1 MKRRF
6 DEYDR
11 LARGLF
17 GVSSLWLS
25 PKDVLYVRG
34 TGVLLPFAEDYI
46 RFDLARIQSA
56 AIVKTRTGMVLNLV
70 FGGLAL
76 VLGGLGTVALLQAL
90 SAGGDI
96 VVLFYALSFPTL
108 ALATVFLVLFLI
120 NLALGPTCHF
130 QLQTATRLERVRPV
144 RRLRVARRV
153 LARLTPVLQAA
164 QVGPVP
170 AGGGGGE
177 RSVGSVGSEGS
188 EGLDG
193 SDGTGTRA
201 L

>member
-6 DEYDR
+6 DDYDR

-17 GVSSLWLS
+17 GVSSLWLG
-25 PKDVLYVRG
+25 PRDVLYVRG
-34 TGVLLPFAEDYI
+34 TGVLLPFAEEYV

-56 AIVKTRTGMVLNLV
+56 AIVKTRTGLVLNLA

-76 VLGGLGTVALLQAL
+76 VLGGLGAVSLLQAL

-96 VVLFYALSFPTL
+96 VVLYYALAFPTL
-108 ALATVFLVLFLI
+108 ALAAVFLVLFLV

-130 QLQTATRLERVRPV
+130 QLQTATRVERLRPV
-144 RRLRVARRV
+144 RRLRPARRV
-153 LARLTPVLQAA
+153 LARLTPVLVAA
-164 QVGPVP
+164 QAE

-177 RSVGSVGSEGS
+177 GS
-188 EGLDG
+188 DG
-193 SDGTGTRA
+193 SDQSDGSGIQA
-201 L
+201 F